1 MFLVGMI
8 SWWYGR
14 GVAGQFGR
22 IRDRLVATFSFFSIG
37 QLLVTLFAPFRQ
49 ISAGT
54 VRGSLATQLR
64 AFFDQTISRVIGAI
78 VRLFTIAAGVIVL
91 ALQLIGELVVMIVW
105 LLLPLFP
112 VAGFIMFA
120 IGWVPQ
126 WM

>member
-14 GVAGQFGR
+14 GLKGQFGR
-22 IRDRLVATFSFFSIG
+22 IRDRFVSTLQFFSVG
-37 QLLVTLFAPFRQ
+37 QLLSTLFAPFRQ
-49 ISAGT
+49 ISAGR
-54 VRGSLATQLR
+54 VQGSLAMQMR

-78 VRLFTIAAGVIVL
+78 VRLFTILAGLIVL
-91 ALQLIGELVVMIVW
+91 LVQIIGEALIIVVW
-105 LLLPLFP
+105 LTLPLFP
-112 VAGFIMFA
+112 IAGFIMLA

>member
-14 GVAGQFGR
+14 GLKGQFGR
-22 IRDRLVATFSFFSIG
+22 IRNRLLKTIHFFSIG
-37 QLLVTLFAPFRQ
+37 QLLATLFSPFRQ
-49 ISAGT
+49 ISAGKT
-54 VRGSLATQLR
+54 QGSIATQMR

-78 VRLFTIAAGVIVL
+78 VRSFTILAGVIVL
-91 ALQLIGELVVMIVW
+91 LLQIVAELLIVIVW
-105 LLLPLFP
+105 LTLPLFP
-112 VAGFIMFA
+112 IVGFIMLA